1 MTPLSMSLLSD
12 SWRRAWRSL
21 AASPRSPVLHAQLI
35 AHYAEPQ
42 RKYHTLQH
50 LAECIAQLEPA
61 LGLCAHPGEV
71 EIALWFHDAI
81 YDLERSDNELQSA
94 LWAAQVLASAGLSA
108 EVCERVKNLVLATRH
123 SALPATADECLLVD
137 VDLAI
142 LGAEPARF
150 DDYERQIRQE
160 YFDVPF
166 PLFCEKRRAIL
177 AQFLAR
183 PQLYS
188 SEFFRSALETKA
200 RENLARSLSRT
211 MTER

>member
-1 MTPLSMSLLSD
+1 MTLLSE
-12 SWRRAWRSL
+12 SWTRAWRAL
-21 AASPRSPVLHAQLI
+21 AANPPSPALYAQLI

-42 RKYHTLQH
+42 RQYHTLQH
-50 LAECIAQLEPA
+50 LAECLTQLAPA

-81 YDLERSDNELQSA
+81 YALERNDNELQSA

-108 EVCERVKNLVLATRH
+108 EVCERVKNLVLVTAH
-123 SALPATADECLLVD
+123 SALPATADERLLVD

-150 DDYERQIRQE
+150 DEYERQIRQE
-160 YFDVPF
+160 YSHVPF

-188 SEFFRSALETKA
+188 TEFFRSTLKA
-200 RENLARSLSRT
+200 RARDNIARSLSRPIA
-211 MTER
+211 ER

>member
-1 MTPLSMSLLSD
+1 MTLLSD
-12 SWRRAWRSL
+12 SWRRAWHAL
-21 AASPRSPVLHAQLI
+21 AASPPSPALYAQLI
-35 AHYAEPQ
+35 AHYAQPQ
-42 RKYHTLQH
+42 RKYHSLQH

-61 LGLCAHPGEV
+61 LGLCTHPGEV

-81 YDLERSDNELQSA
+81 YDLERTDNELQSA
-94 LWAAQVLASAGLSA
+94 LWAAQVLEDSGLSA
-108 EVCERVKNLVLATRH
+108 EVCERVKNLVLATGH
-123 SALPATADECLLVD
+123 SALPATADERLLVD

-160 YFDVPF
+160 YGAVAFDV
-166 PLFCEKRRAIL
+166 FCAKRRAIL

-188 SEFFRSALETKA
+188 TAFFRSALEARA
-200 RENLARSLSRT
+200 RENIARSLSSCC
-211 MTER
+211 

>member
-1 MTPLSMSLLSD
+1 MTLLSD
-12 SWRRAWRSL
+12 SWRRAWHAL
-21 AASPRSPVLHAQLI
+21 AASPPSPALYAQLI
-35 AHYAEPQ
+35 ARYAEPQ

-50 LAECIAQLEPA
+50 LAECLTQLAPA
-61 LGLCAHPGEV
+61 LGLCTHPGEV

-81 YDLERSDNELQSA
+81 YALERSDNELQSG
-94 LWAAQVLASAGLSA
+94 LWAAQVLASAGRSA
-108 EVCERVKNLVLATRH
+108 EVCGRVKNLVLATRH
-123 SALPATADECLLVD
+123 SALPATVDERLLVD
-137 VDLAI
+137 ADLAI

-150 DDYERQIRQE
+150 DEYERQIRQE

-188 SEFFRSALETKA
+188 TEFFRSALEA
-200 RENLARSLSRT
+200 RARDNLARSLSRP
-211 MTER
+211 MTEH

>member
-1 MTPLSMSLLSD
+1 MTLLSD
-12 SWRRAWRSL
+12 SWRRAWHAL
-21 AASPRSPVLHAQLI
+21 AASPPSPALYAQLI

-42 RKYHTLQH
+42 RKYHTRQH
-50 LAECIAQLEPA
+50 LAECIAQLAPA

-81 YDLERSDNELQSA
+81 YDLERTDNEMQSA

-123 SALPATADECLLVD
+123 SALPATDDERLLVD
-137 VDLAI
+137 ADLAI

-150 DDYERQIRQE
+150 EDYERQIRQE
-160 YFDVPF
+160 YSHVPF
-166 PLFCEKRRAIL
+166 ALFCEKRRAIL

-188 SEFFRSALETKA
+188 SAFFRSALEAKA
-200 RENLARSLSRT
+200 RDNLARSLSRP

>member
-1 MTPLSMSLLSD
+1 MTLLSD
-12 SWRRAWRSL
+12 SWRRAWYAL
-21 AASPRSPVLHAQLI
+21 AASPPSPALSAQLI

-61 LGLCAHPGEV
+61 RGLCAHPGEV

-81 YDLERSDNELQSA
+81 YDFERSDNELQSA
-94 LWAAQVLASAGLSA
+94 LWAAQVLEDSGLAA

-123 SALPATADECLLVD
+123 SALPATMDERLLVD

-150 DDYERQIRQE
+150 DEYERQIRQE

-188 SEFFRSALETKA
+188 SEFFRSTLETKA
-200 RENLARSLSRT
+200 RDNLARSLSHPIA
-211 MTER
+211 ER